1 MLRLC
6 GGVALASQNVP
17 SSYTC
22 AFMKMCK
29 DGKGNPV
36 GEPVKSTADTW
47 SIWTPGRSVRWTW
60 GYIYNPNIGHF
71 NRTMKWPSLWFAFLI
86 NPRIGRPLSKF
97 AAEAMGELYS
107 LLLWSCPKND
117 HIKLIK
123 HLRGFLDRDLSTLR
137 LVDSD
142 LSPAYRSGKR
152 KNHGKSIA
160 EGYYFL

>member
-1 MLRLC
+1 MLLRLC

-97 AAEAMGELYS
+97 AAEAMGGSCIQPWDWSIRTFHLHTGVGKIMGNP
-107 LLLWSCPKND
+107 LLKVITSCSEQPAVM
-117 HIKLIK
+117 
-123 HLRGFLDRDLSTLR
+123 LSWWNNP
-137 LVDSD
+137 S
-142 LSPAYRSGKR
+142 
-152 KNHGKSIA
+152 
-160 EGYYFL
+160 